1 MIDKAFDRV
10 TRFIEIVLAL
20 AFILAVLLN
29 FTNVIGRYLFGF
41 ALLGSDELQVFVMVA
56 MTFLGAAVVTRR
68 NEHLR
73 MDVLVQFM
81 PEPLRFAAA
90 DRGTDPLGYPRRL
103 RALAILFLCRGR
115 CSELAEPAT
124 WPGCQCGSPTAS
136 WRSDLR

>member
-20 AFILAVLLN
+20 AFILAVMLN

-68 NEHLR
+68 NGTCEWTSWSNSCPNRCALR
-73 MDVLVQFM
+73 CGSRNRSFWSFSPACLV
-81 PEPLRFAAA
+81 
-90 DRGTDPLGYPRRL
+90 
-103 RALAILFLCRGR
+103 AILFLCRGR
-115 CSELAEPAT
+115 CFRSAEPAT
-124 WPGCQCGSPTAS
+124 WPACRCGSLTALS
-136 WRSDLR
+136 RWDLR